1 MLRFVDWV
9 KTPSGKKGLIIATAI
24 SIVMHIPMFM
34 CIHYNWYN
42 GNC

>member
-1 MLRFVDWV
+1 MLRFVDWI
-9 KTPSGKKGLIIATAI
+9 KTPSGKIGLVIATTV

-34 CIHYNWYN
+34 CRYYNWYN